1 MTKLSEVRLR
11 DDCHSAFGHGLT
23 RAVLALCLLVGLS
36 AASADERAAAPEAS
50 PPASATPQTAAR
62 FAILSIRPQADNLAR
77 WQPLIDY
84 LNSAGPSRPIALAA
98 MNIQELEA
106 AVRERQV
113 DFVLTQPAHYIQLT
127 QREGLHSPLATL
139 VGIDGGKSLANFG
152 GVIVTRQ
159 DRQDIQKLADLRGKR
174 IASANRKGLGSYLMQ
189 ALELSQAGIHLP
201 GDATVIDVGLPQ
213 DKAIAELLAG
223 RADAAFVRTGMI
235 EAMSQENKLD
245 LGQIRV
251 INPQVDDRFP
261 FARSTRL
268 YPEWPVAAMPWANDE
283 LARQVAGAILSL
295 PHDGSTARAIGI
307 HGFAVPAD
315 YRPIETLMRRLRVA
329 PFDARPKITVA
340 DVIAQHG
347 PVIMIASAVGIG
359 GLLLVVLALFRANRR
374 LTAER
379 SRTAEAMASLSA
391 TEARFRAVFENV
403 DALSIQGYLAD
414 GTVAYWNHA
423 SQTLYGYTPAEAIGQ
438 SLLELIIP
446 PALHEGVQHAVDWMF
461 TNKTGMPAGR
471 LTLRHKDGH
480 PVEVYSS
487 HTVVDTADLGTM
499 MFCLDVDLRQLA
511 SAEQALME
519 SEARQRMIL
528 ETLGEGVFGTD
539 IDGICSFINPAGLDL
554 LGFSEEEVL
563 GRNPHGLFYHRQ
575 ADSTPKPR
583 TDSPLH
589 LTARDGLTRRL
600 EDAFWRKNGD
610 MFPVRLTITP
620 TLRDGVVSGTVV
632 SFSDISE
639 ARRIALELEQYR
651 DHLEAEVRQRT
662 AQLDIARQ
670 AAEAASRSKSAFLA
684 NMSHEIRT
692 PLNAVLGMVHLLR
705 RDNPT
710 AIQVDRLDKI
720 DASSQ
725 HLLAV
730 LNDILDI
737 SKIEAGKLQL
747 DETAV
752 DIRSILKRVVSV
764 LGERARE
771 KGLVLQ
777 TESDDFTQTLIGDPT
792 RITQCLINYAG
803 NAIKFTERGSVTVR
817 VRQISASDSE
827 VKLHFEVADTG
838 IGISEEAIARLFA
851 IFEQADSST
860 SRKFGGTGLGL
871 AITRRLALL
880 MGGEVGVSSRPGS
893 GSCFWFTARLKTGD
907 EQANGITSTFADM
920 ALPDIQ
926 ETLAGRHILIVEDEP
941 INREIALELLKDFGT
956 TADTAENGRA
966 ALELL
971 KANRY
976 DLILMDM
983 QMPEMD
989 GLEATRHIRAQP
1001 QYTLLPII
1009 AMTAN
1014 AFAEDRQRCMEA
1026 GMNDFIVKPV
1036 EPDDL
1041 KMLLLHYL
1049 AT

>member
-1 MTKLSEVRLR
+1 M
-11 DDCHSAFGHGLT
+11 
-23 RAVLALCLLVGLS
+23 LALCLLVGLS
-36 AASADERAAAPEAS
+36 AASAGEPAVAPEAS
-50 PPASATPQTAAR
+50 LEASVPPQQAAR
-62 FAILSIRPQADNLAR
+62 FAILSIRPKADTLAR

-84 LNSAGPSRPIALAA
+84 LNGTGPSRPIVLVA

-139 VGIDGGKSLANFG
+139 VGIDGGKPLANFG
-152 GVIVTRQ
+152 GVIVTRHE
-159 DRQDIQKLADLRGKR
+159 RQDIQTLADLRGKR
-174 IASANRKGLGSYLMQ
+174 IVSANQKGLGSYLMQ
-189 ALELSQAGIHLP
+189 AFELSQEGIHLP
-201 GDATVIDVGLPQ
+201 GDATIIDVGLPQ
-213 DKAIAELLAG
+213 DKAINELLAG
-223 RADAAFVRTGMI
+223 RADAAFVRTGML
-235 EAMSQENKLD
+235 EAMSQEKKLD
-245 LGQIRV
+245 LSQIRV
-251 INPQVDDRFP
+251 INAKVDDSFP
-261 FARSTRL
+261 FTRSTRL
-268 YPEWPVAAMPWANDE
+268 YPEWPVAAMPWADDE

-295 PHDGSTARAIGI
+295 PHDGGTARAIGI

-347 PVIMIASAVGIG
+347 PVIMIGTAIGIG

-374 LTAER
+374 LTTER

-391 TEARFRAVFENV
+391 TEARFRAIFENV

-423 SQTLYGYTPAEAIGQ
+423 SQTLYGYTPDEAIGR

-461 TNKTGMPAGR
+461 TNKTGIPAGR

-539 IDGICSFINPAGLDL
+539 VDGICSFINPAGLAL

-563 GRNPHGLFYHRQ
+563 GRSTHGLFHHHQ
-575 ADSTPKPR
+575 ADGTPYPR
-583 TDSPLH
+583 ANCPLH

-600 EDAFWRKNGD
+600 EDVFWRKNGD

-620 TLRDGVVSGTVV
+620 TLREGVISGTVV

-651 DHLEAEVRQRT
+651 DHLEAEVMQRT

-705 RDNPT
+705 RDKPT

-720 DASSQ
+720 DSASQ

-747 DETAV
+747 DEATV

-803 NAIKFTERGSVTVR
+803 NAIKFTEQGSVTVR

-827 VKLHFEVADTG
+827 VKLHFEVVDTG

-871 AITRRLALL
+871 AITRRLAEL
-880 MGGEVGVSSRPGS
+880 MGGSVGVSSTPGEGSRFWFSAALKPGS
-893 GSCFWFTARLKTGD
+893 DAMDALTPSFAGLTP
-907 EQANGITSTFADM
+907 QAVHD
-920 ALPDIQ
+920 
-926 ETLAGRHILIVEDEP
+926 TLAGRHLLVVEDEA
-941 INREIALELLKDFGT
+941 INREIALELLSEYGV
-956 TADTAENGRA
+956 TADTAENGEQ

-971 KANRY
+971 ARQHY
-976 DLILMDM
+976 DLVLMDM
-983 QMPEMD
+983 QMPKMD
-989 GLEATRHIRAQP
+989 GLEATRLIRAQP
-1001 QYTLLPII
+1001 QHTLLPII

-1014 AFAEDRQRCMEA
+1014 AFAEDRERCLAA
-1026 GMNDFIVKPV
+1026 GMNDFLSKPV
-1036 EPDDL
+1036 EPVDL
-1041 KMLLLHYL
+1041 KLQLLRHL
-1049 AT
+1049 AG